1 MWKNL
6 RKIQITLNHLKADEA
21 LPVIQM
27 LPNPDEGKCDG
38 NLGKLNGKWVMMK
51 KL

>member
-21 LPVIQM
+21 LPVIQI
-27 LPNPDEGKCDG
+27 LPDPDEGKSDG
-38 NLGKLNGKWVMMK
+38 NIETLWEK
-51 KL
+51 